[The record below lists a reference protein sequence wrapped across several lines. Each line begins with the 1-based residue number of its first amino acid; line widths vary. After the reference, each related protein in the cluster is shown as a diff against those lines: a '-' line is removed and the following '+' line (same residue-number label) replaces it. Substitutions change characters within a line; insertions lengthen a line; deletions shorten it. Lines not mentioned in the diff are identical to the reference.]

1 MTTSLGVTQTNNEL
15 PSRAI
20 LIILVRPKYFP
31 LNISTV
37 PPHASVCVCCFLLFC
52 LYPHNS
58 DQWVC
63 FRFFLM
69 NFYTNEIA
77 FLLITQPWS
86 LGSMFLDLLFFFII
100 FLFWLMCMKSKS
112 VARWFVCCFSL
123 SNDKI
128 CYYYFSFSVSVC
140 GRPFLFVLCV
150 CLGNTFL
157 TRKKSCFYKF
167 LITQVHVTNIREASH
182 GRNFNSG
189 FFTEI

>member
-37 PPHASVCVCCFLLFC
+37 PPHVSVCVCCFLLFC

-63 FRFFLM
+63 FSFFNEFLYEW
-69 NFYTNEIA
+69 NCFLTYYTTLISGIYVLRSSL
-77 FLLITQPWS
+77 FLK
-86 LGSMFLDLLFFFII
+86 I

-167 LITQVHVTNIREASH
+167 LITQVHVTNIREAAH